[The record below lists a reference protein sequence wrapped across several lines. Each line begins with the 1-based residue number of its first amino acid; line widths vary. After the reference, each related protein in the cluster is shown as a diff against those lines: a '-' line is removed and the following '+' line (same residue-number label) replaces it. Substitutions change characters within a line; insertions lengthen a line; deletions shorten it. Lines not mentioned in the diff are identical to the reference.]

1 MAAYHFESRGLSS
14 ALLEKHNPEIPK
26 RHIFHPDGKSF
37 FVSHWADGSVGQC
50 DTATG
55 SLTPTVRLGSHP
67 TDMAWR
73 GGGPPEAGEAE
84 PAWVARLFVAAAN
97 TKQRVCDGDAAA
109 CRSVAA
115 CASLRFQ

>member
-37 FVSHWADGSVGQC
+37 FVSHWADGSVGQY

-84 PAWVARLFVAAAN
+84 TRVGGAAVRGRG
-97 TKQRVCDGDAAA
+97 QYQAA
-109 CRSVAA
+109 SV
-115 CASLRFQ
+115 